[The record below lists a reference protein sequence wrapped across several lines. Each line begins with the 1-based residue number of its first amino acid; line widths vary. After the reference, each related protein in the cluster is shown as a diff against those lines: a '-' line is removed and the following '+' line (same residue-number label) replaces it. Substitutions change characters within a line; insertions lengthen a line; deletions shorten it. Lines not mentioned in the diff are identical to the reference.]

1 MEKLIVASQNRKK
14 IKELNA
20 ILSKHGYE
28 PVARDDAGLP
38 TFEIVED
45 GTTFE
50 ENSYKKAYEIM
61 KVSGKVTI
69 GDDSGLMIDALGGE
83 PGIYSSRY
91 AGEDCDDM
99 NNNLKVLEKL
109 KGVPYEER
117 TAKFVTVITMCYPD
131 GKTIVARGECK
142 GHIALDFMGEGGF
155 GYDPIFVP
163 EGYEN
168 SFAQLGTDFKNTISH
183 RARALEILDKKLN
196 EEKI

>member
-20 ILSKHGYE
+20 ILSKHGFE

-38 TFEIVED
+38 TFEVVED

-50 ENSYKKAYEIM
+50 ENSFKKANEIM
-61 KVSGKVTI
+61 KVSGMVTI
-69 GDDSGLMIDALGGE
+69 GDDSGLMIDALDGA

-91 AGEDCDDM
+91 AGEECDDDK
-99 NNNLKVLEKL
+99 NNLKVLENL
-109 KGVPYEER
+109 KGVPWDER

-131 GKTIVARGECK
+131 GRTIVARGEIK
-142 GHIALDFMGEGGF
+142 GHIAEDFMGEGGF

-163 EGYEN
+163 EGYDQ

-183 RARALEILDKKLN
+183 RARALEVLDEKLK
-196 EEKI
+196 ELK

>member
-20 ILSKHGYE
+20 ILSKHGFE

-38 TFEIVED
+38 TFEVVED

-50 ENSYKKAYEIM
+50 ENSFKKANEIM
-61 KVSGKVTI
+61 KVSGMVTI
-69 GDDSGLMIDALGGE
+69 GDDSGLMIDALGGA

-91 AGEDCDDM
+91 AGEECDDDK
-99 NNNLKVLEKL
+99 NNLKVLENL
-109 KGVPYEER
+109 KGVPWDER

-131 GKTIVARGECK
+131 GRTIVARGEIK
-142 GHIALDFMGEGGF
+142 GHIAEDFMGEGGF

-163 EGYEN
+163 EGYDQ

-183 RARALEILDKKLN
+183 RARALEVLDEKLK
-196 EEKI
+196 ELK

>member
-20 ILSKHGYE
+20 ILSKHGFE

-38 TFEIVED
+38 TFEVVED

-50 ENSYKKAYEIM
+50 ENSFKKANEIM
-61 KVSGKVTI
+61 KVSGMVTI
-69 GDDSGLMIDALGGE
+69 GDDSGLMIDALGGA

-91 AGEDCDDM
+91 AGEECDDDK
-99 NNNLKVLEKL
+99 NNLKVLENL
-109 KGVPYEER
+109 KGVPWDER

-131 GKTIVARGECK
+131 GRTIVARGEIK
-142 GHIALDFMGEGGF
+142 GHIAEDFMGEGGF
-155 GYDPIFVP
+155 GYDPLFIP
-163 EGYEN
+163 EGYAQ

-183 RARALEILDKKLN
+183 RARALEVLDEKLK
-196 EEKI
+196 ELK

>member
-14 IKELNA
+14 IKELNS
-20 ILSKHGYE
+20 ILQKHGFE

-38 TFEIVED
+38 QFEIVED

-61 KVSGKVTI
+61 KVSGQVTI

-91 AGEDCDDM
+91 AGEDCDDLE
-99 NNNLKVLEKL
+99 NNRLVLDKL

-131 GKTIVARGECK
+131 GDTIVARGECP
-142 GHIALDFMGEGGF
+142 GHIALDFMGQGGF

-163 EGYEN
+163 EGYDQ

-183 RARALEILDKKLN
+183 RARALNILDEKLHQR
-196 EEKI
+196 K

>member
-14 IKELNA
+14 IKELNS
-20 ILSKHGYE
+20 ILEKHGFE
-28 PVARDDAGLP
+28 PIARDDAGLP
-38 TFEIVED
+38 TFEIEED

-69 GDDSGLMIDALGGE
+69 GDDSGLMIDALNGE

-91 AGEDCDDM
+91 AGEDCDDLA
-99 NNNLKVLEKL
+99 NNKKVLEML

-117 TAKFVTVITMCYPD
+117 TCKFVTVITMCYPNGD
-131 GKTIVARGECK
+131 TIVARGECP

-155 GYDPIFVP
+155 GYDPIFIP
-163 EGYEN
+163 EGYDQ

-183 RARALEILDKKLN
+183 RAKALNVLDDMLKERK
-196 EEKI
+196 

>member
-1 MEKLIVASQNRKK
+1 MEQLIVASQNRKK

-50 ENSYKKAYEIM
+50 ENSYKKAHEIM

-91 AGEDCDDM
+91 AGEDCDDLA
-99 NNNLKVLEKL
+99 NNKKALKNLE
-109 KGVPYEER
+109 GVPYEKR
-117 TAKFVTVITMCYPD
+117 TAKFVTVITMCFPD

-163 EGYEN
+163 EGYDR

-183 RARALEILDKKLN
+183 RAKALEALDEKLK
-196 EEKI
+196 ELK